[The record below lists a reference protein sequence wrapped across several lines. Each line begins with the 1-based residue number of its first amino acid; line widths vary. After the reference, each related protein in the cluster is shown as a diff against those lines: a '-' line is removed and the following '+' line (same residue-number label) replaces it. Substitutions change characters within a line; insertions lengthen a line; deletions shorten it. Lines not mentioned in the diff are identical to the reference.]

1 MKYFFKKN
9 IKDNEIKNEIKLKNG
24 KKKLNKNTEYIE
36 QININMI
43 FSNMKWQDVL
53 VKVFMLVRL
62 I

>member
-1 MKYFFKKN
+1 MKDFFKKN